1 MIRECIAKLADRL
14 DLTTE
19 ETAAV
24 MAEIM
29 DGQATPAQIAAFLV
43 ALRMKGETVDEITGC
58 ARVMRERATR
68 VDPGKGVVVDTCGTG
83 GDVKGT
89 FNISTAAALVV
100 AGAGVKVAKHG
111 NRSFTG
117 KTGSADLLEG
127 LGVKIDVDVPVVERC
142 LHEAGIGFLF
152 APMLHGAMKHAIAP
166 RKEIGI
172 RTAFNILGPLSNPAG
187 ADRQVIGVY
196 DGRLTELLAH
206 VLKNLGSAH
215 CFVVHGDDGL
225 DEVSTCAPTRVSELV
240 NGGVRTYSVSPE
252 NLGLP
257 QAKLSDF
264 VVDSVETSCKI
275 VRNML
280 AGKKGPQ
287 RDIVLA
293 NAAFALRA
301 ADRAADLRSAVGIGA
316 ESIDSGR
323 AQQTLDKLIEVSN
336 SK

>member
-1 MIRECIAKLADRL
+1 MIKECIAKLVDGT
-14 DLTTE
+14 DLFTE
-19 ETAAV
+19 EAIAV
-24 MAEIM
+24 MGEIM
-29 DGQATPAQIAAFLV
+29 DGQATPAQISAFLV
-43 ALRMKGETVDEITGC
+43 ALRVKGETVDEITGC
-58 ARVMRERATR
+58 ARVMRERATH
-68 VDPGKGVVVDTCGTG
+68 VDPGEGIVVDTCGTG

-142 LHEAGIGFLF
+142 LREAGIGFLF
-152 APMLHGAMKHAIAP
+152 APRLHGAMKHAVGP

-172 RTAFNILGPLSNPAG
+172 RTVFNILGPLSNPAG
-187 ADRQVIGVY
+187 AGRQVIGVY
-196 DGRLTELLAH
+196 DGDLTAPMAN
-206 VLKNLGSAH
+206 VLKNLGSTH

-240 NGGVRTYSVSPE
+240 NGEVRSYSVRPE
-252 NLGLP
+252 EMGLSR
-257 QAKLSDF
+257 AELSDF
-264 VVDSVETSCKI
+264 VVDSVDASCTI
-275 VRNML
+275 VADVL
-280 AGKKGPQ
+280 GGEKGAQ

-293 NAAFALRA
+293 NAAFVLRA
-301 ADRAADLRSAVGIGA
+301 AGAAADLRSAVDRA
-316 ESIDSGR
+316 ADAVDSGR
-323 AQQTLDKLIEVSN
+323 ARRALEKLIKISH